1 MFLLLPRLLTY
12 RALHYQKN
20 NLSVVHTKLTHV
32 ICKRQSQPLDG
43 ARRDFKRDE
52 VLGKVNQ
59 GHEAGQGPRG
69 DGGKRPHLE
78 GLRRDCRKEG
88 LFRRQEGEK
97 Q

>member
-1 MFLLLPRLLTY
+1 MKKISSAATKGCDPG
-12 RALHYQKN
+12 K

-32 ICKRQSQPLDG
+32 ICKRQSQPLYG

-52 VLGKVNQ
+52 AGRQVSQ
-59 GHEAGQGPRG
+59 GHEPGQGHHG
-69 DGGKRPHLE
+69 DGCKRPRPAAPI
-78 GLRRDCRKEG
+78 GDCRKEG